1 MAIDIPPGILY
12 LIRFSPQ
19 ILTPPL
25 AVYGFNCLSALNIPS
40 FLANVPILSEWASL
54 GPLRQPYLALA
65 MTASLGFALT
75 MKVLWENIKI
85 RIEAMRLGAVLPPR
99 VPDWTPGGLGI
110 LVRTA
115 KIVKNGYIAEA
126 LDDFYEKLGSYT
138 INNRVLFENRIITAD
153 PENIKII
160 LAQQFEHFEKGPET
174 RWLFNPLLGTGVF
187 AADGELW
194 KFHRSMT
201 RPFFSR
207 DRISHFDIF
216 DRHAEEALN
225 KLAERLR
232 EGVAVDIQD
241 LVGRFTLDSA
251 TEFLFGHDVRSL
263 SGSLPYPDNHPSR
276 IAVSTSDVENFSTRF
291 AEAFSEAQRITAHR
305 SRYGVHW
312 PLMEFWK
319 DQIKEPMRIVK
330 ELIEPIVEEA
340 VKKKQLR
347 AAAGAGFEKRDEEE
361 GTLLEN
367 LVNETDD
374 LEILRDEIMS
384 LLVAGRDTTA
394 STLTFVIY
402 MLAEHPEVLKRLR
415 EEVIEKIGPNRRPEY
430 DDLKEMKYLR
440 AVINET
446 LRLYPVVPFNIR
458 QSKNA
463 TLWPAKEPGGKPMYI
478 PANTRTPYTVFVMHR
493 RKDLW
498 GPDALEFDPDR
509 FLDSRLHKYLTPN
522 PFIFLPFNAGPRICL
537 GQQFAYNEASFFLVR
552 LLQRFDSVKVEV
564 DAFKESARVPEA
576 WREDTKNIR
585 KQREKIRPKTHLTM
599 YVQDGVWVSMKELNQ
614 VWTVG

>member
-1 MAIDIPPGILY
+1 MTIDIPPGILY

-25 AVYGFNCLSALNIPS
+25 SVYGLNYLASTSPSWLASAVGFP
-40 FLANVPILSEWASL
+40 L
-54 GPLRQPYLALA
+54 GQPYLGFV
-65 MTASLGFALT
+65 MTASLGVALSL
-75 MKVLWENIKI
+75 KVLWEDLKN
-85 RIEAMRLGAVLPPR
+85 RVEARRLGAVLPPR
-99 VPDWTPGGLGI
+99 VPDWTPGGIGI

-115 KIVKNGYIAEA
+115 RIAKRGYIAEG
-126 LDDFYEKLGSYT
+126 LEVSYTKLGTWT
-138 INNRVLFENRIITAD
+138 INNRVLFENRVITAD
-153 PENIKII
+153 PEYIKII

-225 KLAERLR
+225 KLAERLK

-251 TEFLFGHDVRSL
+251 TEFLFGHDVKSL
-263 SGSLPYPDNHPSR
+263 SGALPYPDNHPSR
-276 IAVSTSDVENFSTRF
+276 IIITNQTSPTTAEEEENFSTRF

-305 SRYGVHW
+305 ARYGVHW
-312 PLMEFWK
+312 PLTEFWK
-319 DQIKEPMRIVK
+319 DQIKEPMRVVK

-340 VKKKQLR
+340 VRKKKLR
-347 AAAGAGFEKRDEEE
+347 VAASGGGSPTEKKEEEE

-384 LLVAGRDTTA
+384 LLVAGRDT
-394 STLTFVIY
+394 SR
-402 MLAEHPEVLKRLR
+402 ELR
-415 EEVIEKIGPNRRPEY
+415 EEVMEKIGPNRRPEY

-463 TLWPAKEPGGKPMYI
+463 TLWPAKEPGEGKI
-478 PANTRTPYTVFVMHR
+478 SGVQTHSNSTPT
-493 RKDLW
+493 DSST
-498 GPDALEFDPDR
+498 PDF
-509 FLDSRLHKYLTPN
+509 T
-522 PFIFLPFNAGPRICL
+522 
-537 GQQFAYNEASFFLVR
+537 
-552 LLQRFDSVKVEV
+552 
-564 DAFKESARVPEA
+564 
-576 WREDTKNIR
+576 NI
-585 KQREKIRPKTHLTM
+585 
-599 YVQDGVWVSMKELNQ
+599 
-614 VWTVG
+614 

>member
-1 MAIDIPPGILY
+1 MGIEIPPGILY
-12 LIRFSPQ
+12 LLRFSPSL
-19 ILTPPL
+19 LTPPL
-25 AVYGFNCLSALNIPS
+25 AVYILNSLSSSSRVAVLAPLGTPCLACAMVASIP
-40 FLANVPILSEWASL
+40 V
-54 GPLRQPYLALA
+54 
-65 MTASLGFALT
+65 ALT
-75 MKVLWENIKI
+75 LKIWWGEIKS
-85 RIEAMRLGAVLPPR
+85 RIEAWRLGAVLPP
-99 VPDWTPGGLGI
+99 VLPDWTPGGIATLI
-110 LVRTA
+110 RTA
-115 KIVKNGYIAEA
+115 KSVNRGYIAEL
-126 LDDFYEKLGSYT
+126 LDKGYRDIGTFT
-138 INNRVLFENRIITAD
+138 VNNRVLFENRIITAEPD
-153 PENIKII
+153 YIKII
-160 LAQQFEHFEKGPET
+160 LATQFDHFEKGAET
-174 RWLFNPLLGTGVF
+174 RWLLQPLLGTGVF

-216 DRHAEEALN
+216 DRHAEDALDR
-225 KLAERLR
+225 LAERLGK
-232 EGVAVDIQD
+232 GVAVDFQD

-251 TEFLFGHDVRSL
+251 TEFLFGRDVQSL
-263 SGSLPYPDNHPSR
+263 SGALPYPYDHPSH
-276 IAVSTSDVENFSTRF
+276 ASSSTTGGGEEENFSTRF
-291 AEAFSEAQRITAHR
+291 ARAFSEAQSITSRR

-312 PLMEFWK
+312 PLTEFWK
-319 DQIKEPMRIVK
+319 DEIKEPMRVVK

-340 VKKKQLR
+340 VRKKRQRIFTASGGGKVE
-347 AAAGAGFEKRDEEE
+347 EKMEEEEEE

-415 EEVIEKIGPNRRPEY
+415 KEVLEKVGPSKRPEY
-430 DDLKEMKYLR
+430 EDLKDMKYLR

-458 QSKNA
+458 TSKNA
-463 TLWPAKEPGGKPMYI
+463 TLWPAKEPGGKPYYI
-478 PANTRTPYTVFVMHR
+478 PADTRTLYTVLIMHR

-509 FLDSRLHKYLTPN
+509 FLDYRLHKYLTPN

-552 LLQRFDSVKVEV
+552 LLQRFESVKLEV
-564 DAFKESARVPEA
+564 DAMEPEERVPEE
-576 WREDTKNIR
+576 WGQQTMEETGSR
-585 KQREKIRPKTHLTM
+585 KAVEKVRPRTHLTM
-599 YVQDGVWVSMKELNQ
+599 YVKRGMWVSMKEASYHY
-614 VWTVG
+614 TA